1 MPETSKPTTAIR
13 VIDNDQGEITIIA
26 ADGREL
32 RGWSYSNDE
41 QRRMKMLCAHEFRE
55 GWYVGYSAGMDRVAS
70 LIDQHF
76 TVVEEKN
83 TSPESTQ

>member
-1 MPETSKPTTAIR
+1 MNTTYSKPNTTLR
-13 VIDNDQGEITIIA
+13 VIDNDQGEITITI
-26 ADGREL
+26 DGREL
-32 RGWSYSNDE
+32 RGWSYSNDD

-76 TVVEEKN
+76 NVAEEKN
-83 TSPESTQ
+83 TSPDSTQ